1 MKLWSDLVKGWLAPG
16 TTFHLSQDVTLT
28 GELATDLKGA
38 HSVRGVVVP
47 APPVGLELNDPGG
60 FAMASALVV

>member
-16 TTFHLSQDVTLT
+16 TTFHVALDVALAS
-28 GELATDLKGA
+28 ELATNLKGA

-47 APPVGLELNDPGG
+47 APPVCLELNDPGG